1 MTAMV
6 LFGSMICMLIIG
18 VPISISLGAA
28 TMAALLTLDVP
39 LAIIPQRLFTALD
52 SVSIMAIPF
61 FVLAGNLMTEGG
73 ISRRLVDFCNSI
85 IGNVR
90 GGLAYAMV
98 LACAFFAALS
108 GSAPATVLAIGAMLY
123 PDMVRIGYSPARCAG
138 LLAVSGGLGPI
149 IPTSIV
155 MVVYCTITSS
165 SVGDIFKSGLVAGG
179 MIAVV
184 LIVIC
189 VYLSRKENWP
199 INATKV
205 SFNQFLKNSYSALP
219 AIFLPVIIL
228 GGIYSGLVTPTE
240 SAALAV
246 VYSFIVGCFIYR
258 EIKLSNIYRILLD
271 SAKGSAMVLFIIATS
286 TAFSWLFTFS
296 GLAVRIELAFKL
308 TVYTYIRCRT
318 HFSLDEST

>member
-108 GSAPATVLAIGAMLY
+108 ARLCINYLMAPALF
-123 PDMVRIGYSPARCAG
+123 PA
-138 LLAVSGGLGPI
+138 SE
-149 IPTSIV
+149 
-155 MVVYCTITSS
+155 
-165 SVGDIFKSGLVAGG
+165 
-179 MIAVV
+179 
-184 LIVIC
+184 
-189 VYLSRKENWP
+189 KEVCP
-199 INATKV
+199 
-205 SFNQFLKNSYSALP
+205 
-219 AIFLPVIIL
+219 
-228 GGIYSGLVTPTE
+228 
-240 SAALAV
+240 
-246 VYSFIVGCFIYR
+246 
-258 EIKLSNIYRILLD
+258 
-271 SAKGSAMVLFIIATS
+271 
-286 TAFSWLFTFS
+286 
-296 GLAVRIELAFKL
+296 
-308 TVYTYIRCRT
+308 
-318 HFSLDEST
+318 

>member
-98 LACAFFAALS
+98 LACAFFAALY
-108 GSAPATVLAIGAMLY
+108 GGATMICV
-123 PDMVRIGYSPARCAG
+123 
-138 LLAVSGGLGPI
+138 
-149 IPTSIV
+149 
-155 MVVYCTITSS
+155 
-165 SVGDIFKSGLVAGG
+165 FKSESVFL
-179 MIAVV
+179 IARARWTCHFRERVVV
-184 LIVIC
+184 L
-189 VYLSRKENWP
+189 
-199 INATKV
+199 
-205 SFNQFLKNSYSALP
+205 
-219 AIFLPVIIL
+219 
-228 GGIYSGLVTPTE
+228 
-240 SAALAV
+240 
-246 VYSFIVGCFIYR
+246 
-258 EIKLSNIYRILLD
+258 
-271 SAKGSAMVLFIIATS
+271 
-286 TAFSWLFTFS
+286 
-296 GLAVRIELAFKL
+296 
-308 TVYTYIRCRT
+308 
-318 HFSLDEST
+318 